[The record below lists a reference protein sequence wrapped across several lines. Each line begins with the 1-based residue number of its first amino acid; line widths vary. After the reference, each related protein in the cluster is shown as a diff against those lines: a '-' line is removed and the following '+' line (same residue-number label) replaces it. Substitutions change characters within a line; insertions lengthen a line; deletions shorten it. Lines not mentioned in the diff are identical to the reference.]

1 MPPHAPRL
9 RTLVTQGR
17 AKRRM
22 PRRLA
27 YAAWG
32 LLLAAGAPTGLLA
45 VRILSGRASAAALS
59 AEWGADA
66 TTYVYVTL
74 STAVVFVLFGAAL
87 GRRADALARLATID
101 GLTGLLNRRALT
113 ERLESEIRRSQRH
126 RLPLALLAIDLDGL
140 KRINDGHGHEA
151 GDAALRRVG
160 DALRAVCRVSDVMG
174 RWGGDE
180 FLVVAPGDSSGDA
193 MPLAERIRGSVAAGA
208 AGLPLSVS
216 IGIATLA
223 ADEPSLQALVR
234 RADDALYEAKRRGR
248 DQVARAD

>member
-1 MPPHAPRL
+1 
-9 RTLVTQGR
+9 
-17 AKRRM
+17 
-22 PRRLA
+22 
-27 YAAWG
+27 
-32 LLLAAGAPTGLLA
+32 LAAGAPTGLLF
-45 VRILSGRASAAALS
+45 VRILSGRASATALS

-113 ERLESEIRRSQRH
+113 ERLESEIRLSQRH

-140 KRINDGHGHEA
+140 KRINDAHGHEA

-193 MPLAERIRGSVAAGA
+193 MRLAERIRGAVAGA
-208 AGLPLSVS
+208 ASRPLLVS

-234 RADDALYEAKRRGR
+234 RADDALYEAKHRGG
-248 DQVARAD
+248 DQVAYAD